1 MVQQAP
7 ELGWGPDDDYEMIQ
21 SKSFINTRFASDSD
35 SSDSEDENSNVQ
47 LRDDEYYGDKTYFAA
62 GDQGMTPNGV
72 EYVRTLPE

>member
-47 LRDDEYYGDKTYFAA
+47 LRDDE
-62 GDQGMTPNGV
+62 GV
-72 EYVRTLPE
+72 RRIKRVDIIFIKPRM